1 MKNNLENLKKNLIKI
16 CPNPD
21 SEYTKQEIIDML
33 KDMQNEMSEYVYG
46 ITKEESKLPKQFVSS
61 LENLITQYDIK
72 EYELQ
77 HRFVSNMDYLGHTIA
92 CYINGQKG
100 EAKAKEG
107 LRLLEEDP
115 NTEVLYNIELKDD
128 ELCTEYDAI
137 VINEYG
143 IFVIEVKN
151 SKTNIEITKDGWLSK
166 DDSFPY
172 DIPYKMGIKENLIKK
187 YLGDDFPTH
196 YQGVMMV
203 PNYRVVINDNYKKI
217 PITHG
222 KGIASKIKEY
232 KEVENKLSNKEI
244 INIKNII
251 LKGNSNTYK
260 VKCRV
265 NCEEI
270 INDFVALITLI
281 EEAKKATEEIA
292 LQDNKSSII
301 VEANKEKQFL
311 NNNRTRWSR
320 KAFGFFATI
329 IAFLSVI
336 ISYVITRIVK
346 VKRTIK

>member
-1 MKNNLENLKKNLIKI
+1 MIYNTKILEKNLKKI
-16 CPNPD
+16 CPQANT
-21 SEYTKQEIIDML
+21 EYTKQEIIDML

-46 ITKEESKLPKQFVSS
+46 ITKEESKLPKHFVSS

-77 HRFVSNMDYLGHTIA
+77 QRFVSNMDYLGHTIA

-172 DIPYKMGIKENLIKK
+172 DIPYKMGIKENLLKK
-187 YLGDDFPTH
+187 YLGDNFPRY

-203 PNYRVVINDNYKKI
+203 PSYRVVINDNYNKI

-232 KEVENKLSNKEI
+232 KEVEHKLSNAEI

-251 LKGNSNTYK
+251 LKCNSNTFK

-265 NCEEI
+265 NCEVI
-270 INDFVALITLI
+270 VSDFIKLISLI
-281 EEAKKATEEIA
+281 EDAKKEAEKIA
-292 LQDNKSSII
+292 LDNNKSLILEKNYQENEFDKVGSPQEPRTVFGVIAAI
-301 VEANKEKQFL
+301 V
-311 NNNRTRWSR
+311 T
-320 KAFGFFATI
+320 
-329 IAFLSVI
+329 FLSI
-336 ISYVITRIVK
+336 ALPSFITRFINVK
-346 VKRTIK
+346 NIIK